1 MPADT
6 AALTPPMSSGTAW
19 LPAAAPMRA
28 VHATLGGWALMV
40 HGAAFVQYIREF
52 GTRDAQ
58 QLGSV
63 NWFMAVAMHSLAGGV
78 VRLRAMGSAEPFTLT
93 GRGYPELLQVATP
106 YRGVTVSDRQHPHD
120 LLAEAAVAYDRSLSG
135 GLTLS
140 FYAAAVG
147 EPALGPVAYSHRP
160 SAAYDPIAPLGHHL
174 QDLTHITN
182 GVVTLGVS
190 TRRVKIEGS
199 AFNAAHGDDVW
210 TDVDPIALNSYTGRI
225 SVNPSAHWSIATW
238 VGHLAAVGGAH
249 AHEALDRFG
258 ASVLHTRPFGRRGG
272 EWSSAFVYGAD
283 LREGAPH
290 PLNSLLVETTLE
302 LDRVNAVF
310 ARAEYVRRTSEDLAL
325 IGSIPEEVDIGAVAG
340 GYARTVVR
348 RARMEAVIGLR
359 GTMRFVPAEL
369 ELFYGSRTPVGVL
382 AYLELR
388 PAL

>member
-1 MPADT
+1 MA
-6 AALTPPMSSGTAW
+6 SGTAW

-28 VHATLGGWALMV
+28 LHARLGGWELMV
-40 HGAAFVQYIREF
+40 HGAAFVQYVREF
-52 GTRDAQ
+52 GTRDAH

-63 NWFMAVAMHSLAGGV
+63 NWLMAVATHSLAGGV
-78 VRLRAMGSAEPFTLT
+78 VGLRAMGSAEPFTLT
-93 GRGYPELLQVATP
+93 GRGYPELLQVAVL

-120 LLAEAAVAYDRSLSG
+120 LLAEAAVTYNRPIGGGVALSL
-135 GLTLS
+135 
-140 FYAAAVG
+140 YAAAIG

-160 SAAYDPIAPLGHHL
+160 SAAYDPTAPLGHHL
-174 QDLTHITN
+174 QDLTHISN
-182 GVVTLGVS
+182 GVVTVGAS

-199 AFNAAHGDDVW
+199 AFNGAHGDDVW

-249 AHEALDRFG
+249 SHGALDRFG
-258 ASVLHTRPFGRRGG
+258 ASVLHSRPVGRG

-283 LREGAPH
+283 LRDGASH
-290 PLNSLLVETTLE
+290 PLNSLLVESTLE
-302 LDRVNAVF
+302 LDRANAVF
-310 ARAEYVRRTSEDLAL
+310 ARAEYVRRTAEDLAL
-325 IGSIPEEVDIGAVAG
+325 TGSIPEEVDIGAVAA
-340 GYARTVVR
+340 GYARRVAT